1 MTGPKLA
8 QSKRTMHALTA
19 LHKRRKIPTKAEIA
33 DLNVQLRPTPKLS
46 DDRPSLHDAFFGE
59 MSQIVNAKRRYVW
72 FGLRFD

>member
-33 DLNVQLRPTPKLS
+33 DLNVQLRTTPKLS
-46 DDRPSLHDAFFGE
+46 DDRPGLHDAFFGE
-59 MSQIVNAKRRYVW
+59 MSQIVTA
-72 FGLRFD
+72 